1 MKEAQIDVTLLVIL
15 EAGGLS
21 GFLFL
26 PYLVGGCTTT
36 SEQVP
41 AFHSGRQERPSGF
54 VDRLIDSFS
63 ERECNVGRFT
73 CPYGLGSAGEP
84 CDCVGPGNVVFKGYT
99 IK

>member
-1 MKEAQIDVTLLVIL
+1 MLRYWCTLSRRFVWLFVLAAIL
-15 EAGGLS
+15 SA
-21 GFLFL
+21 
-26 PYLVGGCTTT
+26 CTTT

-41 AFHSGRQERPSGF
+41 AFHSGRQERPSGI

-73 CPYGLGSAGEP
+73 CPYGVGSAGEP

>member
-1 MKEAQIDVTLLVIL
+1 MLRYWCPRGGRLVLLFII
-15 EAGGLS
+15 ATS
-21 GFLFL
+21 IS
-26 PYLVGGCTTT
+26 GCTTT

-41 AFHSGRQERPSGF
+41 AFHSGRQERPSGI

>member
-1 MKEAQIDVTLLVIL
+1 MLRYRFPLGGRFVWLFVLATTL
-15 EAGGLS
+15 
-21 GFLFL
+21 
-26 PYLVGGCTTT
+26 GGCTTT

-54 VDRLIDSFS
+54 VDRLLDAFS

-73 CPYGLGSAGEP
+73 CSYGLGSAGEP

>member
-1 MKEAQIDVTLLVIL
+1 MLRDCCSLGGWLVLLFIFTI
-15 EAGGLS
+15 S
-21 GFLFL
+21 SS
-26 PYLVGGCTTT
+26 GCTTT
-36 SEQVP
+36 SEKVP
-41 AFHSGRQERPSGF
+41 ALHSARQERPSGF

>member
-1 MKEAQIDVTLLVIL
+1 MLRYWCPLGRWFVRLFILATTL
-15 EAGGLS
+15 
-21 GFLFL
+21 
-26 PYLVGGCTTT
+26 GGCTTT

-41 AFHSGRQERPSGF
+41 AFNSVRPERPSGF
-54 VDRLIDSFS
+54 VDRLLDNFS

>member
-1 MKEAQIDVTLLVIL
+1 MMTYYWSPFGGRIVWLFVFAITL
-15 EAGGLS
+15 
-21 GFLFL
+21 
-26 PYLVGGCTTT
+26 GGCTTT

-41 AFHSGRQERPSGF
+41 AFYSSRQERPSGF
-54 VDRLIDSFS
+54 VDRLIDNFS

-73 CPYGLGSAGEP
+73 CSYGLGSAGEP